1 MRLKFVERLT
11 KARTRWTAAGVVA
24 AAIVAMAVS
33 PAGGLASTDATAQPG
48 DPLTLVDTLGTATPT
63 TTFDFA
69 GSGGWALFAEQK
81 VGPRFVLTRP
91 TAITEI
97 GGIVN
102 NCEVI
107 FMGVPQCPD
116 TAPLVVQIVPVSVDG
131 LPDVQNVLATL
142 VLSHDNDPLTFS
154 YESVNPNL
162 QLDAGT
168 YFALFGAQNKDVGH
182 LLAIAPGYA
191 AGVTTM
197 GLWVAWWPAPAVQD
211 LDGAVRILGR
221 LALPTSKEQC
231 KNDGWRD
238 YPQFKNEGDCVS
250 FVAGGKEE

>member
-1 MRLKFVERLT
+1 MKKLL
-11 KARTRWTAAGVVA
+11 
-24 AAIVAMAVS
+24 AITFTMAV
-33 PAGGLASTDATAQPG
+33 ALAGLASTGASAQPG

-69 GSGGWALFAEQK
+69 GGAGQSLSAEQK
-81 VGPRFVLTRP
+81 LGPRFVLTQP
-91 TAITEI
+91 TVITEI

-102 NCEVI
+102 NCETI
-107 FMGVPQCPD
+107 LAGVPQCPD
-116 TAPLVVQIVPVSVDG
+116 TAPLVVQIVPVSGDG
-131 LPDVQNVLATL
+131 LPDVQNVLATF
-142 VLSHDNDPLTFS
+142 VLSHDNDPLTLS

-168 YFALFGAQNKDVGH
+168 YFALFGSQNEDVGA
-182 LLAIAPGYA
+182 LLANAPGYD

-197 GLWVAWWPAPAVQD
+197 GLWIASWEVPAVTD
-211 LDGAVRILGR
+211 LQGAVRILGR

-231 KNDGWRD
+231 KKDGWRD

-250 FVAGGKEE
+250 FVTNAGEE

>member
-1 MRLKFVERLT
+1 MLRILLVIS
-11 KARTRWTAAGVVA
+11 AALVFALGASA
-24 AAIVAMAVS
+24 A
-33 PAGGLASTDATAQPG
+33 PASG

-69 GSGGWALFAEQK
+69 GGAGQGIFAEQK
-81 VGPRFVLTRP
+81 VGPRFVLTQP
-91 TAITEI
+91 TVITEI

-102 NCEVI
+102 NCETI
-107 FMGVPQCPD
+107 LAGVPQCPV
-116 TAPLVVQIVPVSVDG
+116 TAPLVVQIVPSVEG
-131 LPDVQNVLATL
+131 LPDVQNVLATF

-162 QLDAGT
+162 QLGAGT
-168 YFALFGAQNKDVGH
+168 YFALFGAQNEDVGS
-182 LLAIAPGYA
+182 LLANAPGYD

-197 GLWVAWWPAPAVQD
+197 GLWVAWWPVPAVTD
-211 LDGAVRILGR
+211 LQGAVRILGR

-231 KNDGWRD
+231 KEHGWRD

-250 FVAGGKEE
+250 FVTNAGKE